1 MGGAGGGE
9 GGESACAWVP
19 YICSNGK
26 VRPAVVRNRENLDR
40 FAVAGAQS
48 SAEETAMA
56 RTTDSA
62 RFEGFVIAVN
72 GCWDGYLRTG
82 YVRPLD
88 PGAMISHTDCVLFIS
103 GISPVFWTGGTEI
116 YPPFSKDEKAGGR
129 ES

>member
-1 MGGAGGGE
+1 
-9 GGESACAWVP
+9 
-19 YICSNGK
+19 
-26 VRPAVVRNRENLDR
+26 
-40 FAVAGAQS
+40 
-48 SAEETAMA
+48 MA

-88 PGAMISHTDCVLFIS
+88 PGAMINVVDYVLFIS
-103 GISPVFWTGGTEI
+103 GISPVFGTGGTEI
-116 YPPFSKDEKAGGR
+116 YPPISKDEKAGRR